1 MNWIKVERSEVEGFE
16 QSQNILY
23 TSKGLANKLKS
34 RTILK
39 FGQKEIPISVKEMPS
54 KQEGHKADFHH
65 PDIIQLSE
73 DTISEL
79 LIQTSST
86 YQLEYSETTIKIGPV
101 VGFLLGEQ
109 HYYYHHRRLKE
120 LTDAMG
126 IYEKVG
132 GLFIAFRYCSIDWQE
147 KCIFGHYYND
157 VTKRWE
163 YGKLPIPTV
172 VYRRGFNKRNN
183 FVNEYKNEFQWKVF
197 NDIRFDKWEMYCQLK
212 DNEKLNPFLPVT
224 ELLTVDSLL
233 GLFEK
238 YPKVI
243 LKPKSLSRGRGIT
256 IITLKSPETFVI
268 HDYRYY
274 NDLTIAKAEL
284 EEYLQEGKYLDSEYI
299 IQPFL
304 NLANIEG
311 SPWDIRVVMQKN
323 GENQWICNGIE
334 CRLAPSGKMITNI
347 SNGGRAL
354 HLKEALE
361 LAFGEEVE
369 SDLIS
374 KDIHAISMEFCKMMD
389 LTGYHFAEFGLDIAL
404 DTHQHYWFIEANVR
418 PTFKGFK
425 ALDEQ
430 IYKQICY
437 EPILYSTSIA
447 GFSWGNNDDA
457 DE

>member
-1 MNWIKVERSEVEGFE
+1 MNWIKVERSEDAWES
-16 QSQNILY
+16 SQNILF
-23 TSKGLANKLKS
+23 TSHELANKLKS
-34 RTILK
+34 QTILK
-39 FGQKEIPISVKEMPS
+39 FGQKELPILVKELPS
-54 KQEGHKADFHH
+54 IQESDRANFYQ
-65 PDIIQLSE
+65 PAIIQLSE
-73 DTISEL
+73 EMIDEL
-79 LIQTSST
+79 LIQTSAT

-101 VGFLLGEQ
+101 IGLLLGDQ

-132 GLFIAFRYCSIDWQE
+132 GLFIAFRYCSIDWEE

-183 FVNEYKNEFQWKVF
+183 FVNEYKDEFQWQVF
-197 NDIRFDKWEMYCQLK
+197 NDVRFDKWEMYCQLK
-212 DNEKLNPFLPVT
+212 DNEKLNPFLPKT
-224 ELLTVDSLL
+224 ELLTVDSCLAIL
-233 GLFEK
+233 ERH
-238 YPKVI
+238 PKVI

-256 IITLKSPETFVI
+256 IITLKSPGTFEI
-268 HDYRYY
+268 DDYRYY
-274 NDLTIAKAEL
+274 NDFTIAESQF
-284 EEYLQEGKYLDSEYI
+284 EEYLQEGKYLNNEYI

-304 NLANIEG
+304 NLANIDG

-334 CRLAPSGKMITNI
+334 CRLAPTGKMITNI

-361 LAFGEEVE
+361 LAFGKEVD
-369 SDLIS
+369 SDRIS

-389 LTGYHFAEFGLDIAL
+389 LTGYHFAEFGLDLAL

-425 ALDEQ
+425 VLDEQ

-447 GFSWGNNDDA
+447 GFSWGGNDDTNK
-457 DE
+457 